1 MKKRR
6 KANNLRITTI
16 ANIKGGCSKTTTCH
30 ALATGLKTKGFN
42 VLSIDIDLQANLTYT
57 MLADGQESSI
67 YEVLKNEINLKNS
80 IQNTKQG
87 DIIPGS
93 LLLAGADMEFTMDGR
108 EYLLK
113 NALKSLKNEY
123 DFIIIDTPPT
133 LGILTINA
141 LTASND
147 VIIPMQ
153 ADIFSL
159 QGLSYLETTIN
170 KVRTYCNEDLKIA
183 GLLITRYNG
192 RSILNK
198 DLKDAID
205 ERAKELGSKLYNT
218 VIREGVIIKET
229 QALRE
234 SLFKRTLRSNPAKDY
249 DSFIDEYLKDG
260 I

>member
-1 MKKRR
+1 M
-6 KANNLRITTI
+6 RITTI

-30 ALATGLKTKGFN
+30 ALTTGLKSKGFK
-42 VLSIDIDLQANLTYT
+42 VLSIDIDLQANLSYT
-57 MLADGQESSI
+57 MSADEQESNI
-67 YEVLKNEINLKNS
+67 YEVLKNEISLKDS
-80 IQNTKQG
+80 IQHTKQG

-93 LLLAGADMEFTMDGR
+93 LLLAGADMEFTMEGR

-113 NALKSLKNEY
+113 NALKPLKNEY

-147 VIIPMQ
+147 VIVPMQ
-153 ADIFSL
+153 ADIYSL

-170 KVRTYCNEDLKIA
+170 KVKTYCNKDLKIA

-198 DLKDAID
+198 DLKEAIE
-205 ERAKELGSKLYNT
+205 ERAKELGTKLYKT

-234 SLFKRTLRSNPAKDY
+234 SLFKGILKSNPAKDY
-249 DSFIDEYLKDG
+249 DSFINEYLKDG
-260 I
+260 VSNGKKKL